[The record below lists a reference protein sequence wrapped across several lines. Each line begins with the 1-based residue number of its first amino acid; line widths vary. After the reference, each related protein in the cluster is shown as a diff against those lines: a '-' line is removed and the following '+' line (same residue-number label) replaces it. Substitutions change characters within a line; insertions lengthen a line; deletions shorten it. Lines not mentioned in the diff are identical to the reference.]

1 MLIIL
6 IELNLM
12 QREEF
17 WTDNE
22 DNKSMHSLDRNSIA
36 CGQKQTSVKNK
47 HLLEFTCSSHL
58 NFELS

>member
-17 WTDNE
+17 WTENE
-22 DNKSMHSLDRNSIA
+22 DNKAMYSLDRKSIG
-36 CGQKQTSVKNK
+36 CGQKRESEKQTLKS
-47 HLLEFTCSSHL
+47 T
-58 NFELS
+58 